1 MREIKF
7 RCWDNEANVMLSDI
21 SDGMMIQMNS
31 GKVGWYD
38 DHGDF
43 EEKNYPLMQFTGL
56 KDKDGKEIYEG
67 DILKGMKRYACKP
80 HWTNL
85 EHKAKIDEAFN
96 KQWAEN
102 KEFIGAVA
110 YDRGI
115 LECANTLSSVK
126 ASFNSFNTYTTGEGI
141 GSSWQEEIIN
151 FEIIGDIHQNPEL
164 K

>member
-56 KDKDGKEIYEG
+56 KDKNGKEVYDKDIYRNGENGLIIGLLEITKTIGG
-67 DILKGMKRYACKP
+67 DLVYCTERKDG
-80 HWTNL
+80 
-85 EHKAKIDEAFN
+85 
-96 KQWAEN
+96 
-102 KEFIGAVA
+102 
-110 YDRGI
+110 
-115 LECANTLSSVK
+115 NTWNHIPFYELDI
-126 ASFNSFNTYTTGEGI
+126 TD
-141 GSSWQEEIIN
+141 
-151 FEIIGDIHQNPEL
+151 FEIIGNIHANPEL
-164 K
+164 LWHSLTK

>member
-56 KDKDGKEIYEG
+56 KDKNGKEAYDG
-67 DILKGMKRYACKP
+67 DILGFMDYIIIPTECGTDHNPVYNKGEMKFDIDSCRYYI
-80 HWTNL
+80 TNTKSVDW
-85 EHKAKIDEAFN
+85 EDIVSDGMVF
-96 KQWAEN
+96 AEV
-102 KEFIGAVA
+102 IG
-110 YDRGI
+110 
-115 LECANTLSSVK
+115 N
-126 ASFNSFNTYTTGEGI
+126 
-141 GSSWQEEIIN
+141 
-151 FEIIGDIHQNPEL
+151 IHENPEL
-164 K
+164 L